1 MENTNTVSVP
11 LVDVLSTMLNKRVV
25 MSGNDY
31 VEFETLTKVSKANLD
46 LAIIEKERI
55 EKSLK
60 VPASI
65 SMRQGKLHLLSLS
78 LLDSVED
85 IISTNRAWQIEWE
98 YSSEVLRVSPL
109 IEVLKVSLQ
118 LTDDQVDNMFIAASK
133 L

>member
-1 MENTNTVSVP
+1 MENTNTVSIP
-11 LVDVLSTMLNKRVV
+11 LVDVLSTLLEKRIV

-31 VEFETLTKVSKANLD
+31 VELETLTKVSKANLD

-65 SMRQGKLHLLSLS
+65 SMRQGKLYLLSLS
-78 LLDSVED
+78 LLDSVEA

-118 LTDDQVDNMFIAASK
+118 LTDNQVDNMFIAASK

>member
-11 LVDVLSTMLNKRVV
+11 LVDVLSTMLDKRVV

-31 VEFETLTKVSKANLD
+31 VELETLTKVSKANLD

>member
-11 LVDVLSTMLNKRVV
+11 LVDVLSTMLDKRVV

-31 VEFETLTKVSKANLD
+31 VEFETLTKVSKTNLD

-65 SMRQGKLHLLSLS
+65 SMRQAKLHLLSLD
-78 LLDSVED
+78 LLDSVE
-85 IISTNRAWQIEWE
+85 IIVSQNKAWQIEWE